1 MTNICHVLLVLLS
14 LYGGR
19 NMHCFDWVFYFFI
32 IFFNLNITMCV
43 LEMVGSAWGR
53 VCFGSA
59 PHFAARETLFHSWA
73 NPKETLPCTTPRSLL
88 CDEPVAAAANGR
100 AQREQVRGAGPWCW
114 EPPGHIWQVRVVLW
128 CCGTAPFGFHFIQKK
143 TKRLKQSSGSKEHC
157 GKPHFLSE
165 LLPHYGCDPQ
175 MQLIREMKP
184 VEKEKPLSDAQT
196 QC

>member
-1 MTNICHVLLVLLS
+1 MGEETCIVLT
-14 LYGGR
+14 G
-19 NMHCFDWVFYFFI
+19 CFSFFCFFFY
-32 IFFNLNITMCV
+32 LNITISV

-100 AQREQVRGAGPWCW
+100 AQQEQVRGAENPLATFDRFVLCSGAVGQHPSAGHQGLSWC
-114 EPPGHIWQVRVVLW
+114 
-128 CCGTAPFGFHFIQKK
+128 FHFIQKK
-143 TKRLKQSSGSKEHC
+143 TKRLKRSSGSKEHC

-165 LLPHYGCDPQ
+165 LLPHYGCVPQ

-196 QC
+196 QW

>member
-1 MTNICHVLLVLLS
+1 MHGVEYVLDLHHTLLPERLYFTLGLIPRKPYHALRLGLCFAMS
-14 LYGGR
+14 L
-19 NMHCFDWVFYFFI
+19 W
-32 IFFNLNITMCV
+32 LQQQTA
-43 LEMVGSAWGR
+43 EPSGS
-53 VCFGSA
+53 
-59 PHFAARETLFHSWA
+59 
-73 NPKETLPCTTPRSLL
+73 RS
-88 CDEPVAAAANGR
+88 V
-100 AQREQVRGAGPWCW
+100 EQVRGAENPLATFGRFVLCSGAVGQHPSAGHQGLSWC
-114 EPPGHIWQVRVVLW
+114 
-128 CCGTAPFGFHFIQKK
+128 FHFIQKK